1 MGPVE
6 LTALGF
12 VGLFALIALRV
23 PIGVAMAIAG
33 FVGFGMLRGFAPAIS
48 LLGTEPSQVFGD
60 ANLAVIPLFLL
71 MGSLATIG
79 GLSDDIYRL
88 MYALVGH
95 LPGGLACATIGGC
108 AGFGAVCGSSPA
120 TAATMGQIA
129 LPQMLQRGYS
139 PGLAAG
145 TIAAGGTLGMLI
157 PPSIVMVIYAFLAQV
172 FVIKVFIAALL
183 PALLAVVLQ
192 MIAVLLVV
200 RLRPDAAP
208 PGAVLTWRE
217 RRQILA
223 RSWGVLVLI
232 LAVAGGLYSGIFTVN
247 ESAAVGVLI
256 AFVFA
261 IGRGR
266 ITRAALLKMVRETA
280 CNTAMIYIIILGAS
294 VFTFFITATRLPGA
308 MTEMFSAMDV
318 PPLVVI
324 AALVGMYI
332 ILGCVFDTISAMV
345 ITTPF
350 VLPVILGLGYDPIWW
365 GIVLIMVIELGMITP
380 PVGMNVFI
388 LHGLD
393 RSIPL
398 TRIFA
403 GVAPFAAAD
412 LVRIVIVILFPVLT
426 LWLPSIL

>member
-1 MGPVE
+1 VGPIS

-12 VGLFALIALRV
+12 LGLFGLIALRV

-33 FVGFGMLRGFAPAIS
+33 FVGFGLLNGFVPAIS
-48 LLGTEPSQVFGD
+48 LLATEPTQVFID

-71 MGSLATIG
+71 MGSLASAG

-95 LPGGLACATIGGC
+95 FPGGLACATIGGC

-129 LPQMLQRGYS
+129 LPQMLERGYS

-172 FVIKVFIAALL
+172 FVIDIFIAALL
-183 PALLAVVLQ
+183 PAALAVVLQ
-192 MIAVLLVV
+192 MGAVLIVT
-200 RLRPDAAP
+200 RLRPKSAP
-208 PGAVLTWRE
+208 SGAVLAWDE
-217 RRQILA
+217 RRRILLH
-223 RSWGVLVLI
+223 SWAVLVLI
-232 LAVAGGLYSGIFTVN
+232 VAVAGGLYSGVFTVN
-247 ESAAVGVLI
+247 ESASVGVLV
-256 AFVFA
+256 AFLFA
-261 IGRGR
+261 LGRGR
-266 ITRAALLKMVRETA
+266 LNSPVLLRVVRETA
-280 CNTAMIYIIILGAS
+280 ANTGMIYIIILGAS

-308 MTEMFSAMDV
+308 MTGLFSHLDMS
-318 PPLVVI
+318 PLVVI
-324 AALVGMYI
+324 AALVLMYI
-332 ILGCVFDTISAMV
+332 VLGCVFDTISAMV

-350 VLPVILGLGYDPIWW
+350 VLPVVLSLGYDPIWW
-365 GIVLIMVIELGMITP
+365 GIVVVMVIELGMITP
-380 PVGMNVFI
+380 PIGMNVFI

-393 RSIPL
+393 RRIPL
-398 TRIFA
+398 TTIFA
-403 GVAPFAAAD
+403 GVAPFIVAD
-412 LVRIVIVILFPVLT
+412 LIRIVVVVLFPALA